1 MSTSEHT
8 TQSVTINV
16 TSRYVTERS
25 QKDEVQYLYA
35 YKVQIRNEG
44 DAPVKLLSRH
54 WVITDSN
61 EQIEEVR
68 GPGVVGEQPLLGQ
81 GETFTYTSA
90 CVLKTPHGMMHGHY
104 EMLRRG
110 GDVFEAKIAPFTL
123 SQPLKIH

>member
-1 MSTSEHT
+1 MSTSQYT

-16 TSRYVTERS
+16 TSRYVTERGEE
-25 QKDEVQYLYA
+25 DAAHYLYA
-35 YKVQIRNEG
+35 YKVHIKNEG
-44 DAPVKLLSRH
+44 ETAVKLLSRH

-61 EQIEEVR
+61 EQIEEVW

-81 GETFTYTSA
+81 GETFTYSSA
-90 CVLKTPHGMMHGHY
+90 CILKTPQGMMHGHY

-110 GDVFEAKIAPFTL
+110 GDVFQAKIAPFTL